1 MIVYWLALPPILLAQ
16 RLPLKLCY
24 GIASILGDLVYIFW
38 PRGRRNVVDNIH
50 HVLGPEVS
58 DSTVRHTA
66 RRSFRNYMKLL
77 TDFARIGA
85 TEPAALEDRL
95 QGSGWENLDQAFQ
108 RGKGVLLVSIHLG
121 NWEVAGAAIA
131 NRGYRVS
138 AVSETVGNERINR
151 LAIDFRAKL
160 GIELIP
166 MEYALKRVYK
176 ALRRNEGVGLVTD
189 RPLLPDEGVPVE
201 FFGQCIAWPS
211 GPAILALRT
220 GATIVTGYLV
230 RDSQDRYLGEI
241 YPPMEFEVTGD
252 HDRDVQVI
260 TQRVVSIQEDLIRRF
275 PDQWYMFRRM
285 WPPDPDEK

>member
-1 MIVYWLALPPILLAQ
+1 MIVYWLSLLPLLLAQ

-24 GIASILGDLVYIFW
+24 GIASILGDLVYVFW
-38 PRGRRNVVDNIH
+38 RRGRRNVVDNIR
-50 HVLGPEVS
+50 HVLGPDAS
-58 DSTVRHTA
+58 DSTVRQTA

-77 TDFARIGA
+77 VDFARIGV
-85 TEPAALEDRL
+85 TEPAVLEHRL
-95 QGSGWENLDQAFQ
+95 EGSGWENLDKAFQ
-108 RGKGVLLVSIHLG
+108 AGKGVLIVSIHLG

-166 MEYALKRVYK
+166 MEFALKRVYK

-189 RPLLPDEGVPVE
+189 RPLPPDEGVPVE

-230 RDSQDRYLGEI
+230 RDSDDHYLGEI
-241 YPPMEFEVTGD
+241 FPPLEFEVTGD
-252 HDRDVQVI
+252 QDRDVQLI
-260 TQRVVSIQEDLIRRF
+260 TQRVVSIQEDVIRRY

-285 WPPDPDEK
+285 WPREPEKE

>member
-241 YPPMEFEVTGD
+241 YPPMDFEVTGD

>member
-1 MIVYWLALPPILLAQ
+1 MIVYWLILPPLLLAQ

-24 GIASILGDLVYIFW
+24 WIASILGDLVYIFW
-38 PRGRRNVVDNIH
+38 PRGRRNVVDNIR
-50 HVLGPEVS
+50 HVLGPEAS
-58 DSTVRHTA
+58 DRTVRHTA

-77 TDFARIGA
+77 ADFARIGV

-95 QGSGWENLDQAFQ
+95 KGSGWENLDKAFQ

-166 MEYALKRVYK
+166 MEFALKRVYK

-230 RDSQDRYLGEI
+230 RDSDDRYVGEI
-241 YPPMEFEVTGD
+241 YPPLEFEVTGD
-252 HDRDVQVI
+252 HDRDVQLI
-260 TQRVVSIQEDLIRRF
+260 TQRVVSIQEDLIRRY

-285 WPPDPDEK
+285 WPRDPEKE

>member
-1 MIVYWLALPPILLAQ
+1 MIVYWLTLPPLLLAQ
-16 RLPLKLCY
+16 LLPLRLCY
-24 GIASILGDLVYIFW
+24 WIASILGDFLYIFW
-38 PRGRRNVVDNIH
+38 PRGRRNVVDNIR
-50 HVLGPEVS
+50 HVLGPEAS
-58 DSTVRHTA
+58 DRTVRHTA

-77 TDFARIGA
+77 ADFARIGV

-95 QGSGWENLDQAFQ
+95 KGSGWENLDKAFQ

-131 NRGYRVS
+131 SRGYRVS

-166 MEYALKRVYK
+166 MEFALKRVYK

-230 RDSQDRYLGEI
+230 RDSDDRYVGEI
-241 YPPMEFEVTGD
+241 YPPLEFEVTGD
-252 HDRDVQVI
+252 HDRDVQLI
-260 TQRVVSIQEDLIRRF
+260 TQRVVSIQEDLIRRY

-285 WPPDPDEK
+285 WPRDPEKE